1 MHGGVAKDDLKEEN
15 VEAVKAGI
23 VNLERHVNNIR
34 KFGVEPVIALNAFI
48 HDTDA
53 ETEYVK
59 QWAKENNV
67 RIALTEVW
75 EKGGKGGVDLAN
87 QVLEVIDQPQEF
99 KFLYDLN
106 QPLEEKIETIVKD
119 IYGGASVT
127 FSKRL
132 NDN

>member
-53 ETEYVK
+53 ETEV
-59 QWAKENNV
+59 
-67 RIALTEVW
+67 
-75 EKGGKGGVDLAN
+75 
-87 QVLEVIDQPQEF
+87 
-99 KFLYDLN
+99 
-106 QPLEEKIETIVKD
+106 
-119 IYGGASVT
+119 
-127 FSKRL
+127 SKSL
-132 NDN
+132 G